1 MHFMNKIKTFL
12 NNINQKLV
20 RWYYLRKEK
29 LKAVNVHKATEKDL
43 QKLGRKIGSDVSL
56 DHNNPNPYLIDKS
69 PNRKDAEPYFIEGK
83 TYEVYKYGKE
93 PQSQPS
99 TMQILRNKKT
109 HRVIVCPGNLEKIKS
124 MYNDDWEIVESA
136 IKE

>member
-1 MHFMNKIKTFL
+1 MNKIKTFL
-12 NNINQKLV
+12 KNINQKLV
-20 RWYYLRKEK
+20 RWYWLREEK
-29 LKAVNVHKATEKDL
+29 LKTVNVHKATEKDL

-56 DHNNPNPYLIDKS
+56 DHNNTNPYLIDKS
-69 PNRKDAEPYFIEGK
+69 PKQKDTEPYLIGGK
-83 TYEVYKYGKE
+83 IYEVYKYGKE
-93 PQSQPS
+93 PQSPQSQPS

-109 HRVIVCPGNLEKIKS
+109 HRVVVCPGNLEKIKS